1 MRSSVQI
8 GPERLTAREVEVL
21 HLITQGK
28 QNREIADTLIIS
40 VHTVERHVSNILGKL
55 GVDSRTQAAVLAVGK
70 GMVTADMGDFQDV

>member
-1 MRSSVQI
+1 MRSSYQI

-70 GMVTADMGDFQDV
+70 GW

>member
-1 MRSSVQI
+1 MRSSYQI

-28 QNREIADTLIIS
+28 QNREIADTLVIS

>member
-28 QNREIADTLIIS
+28 QNREIADTLVIS

-70 GMVTADMGDFQDV
+70 GW